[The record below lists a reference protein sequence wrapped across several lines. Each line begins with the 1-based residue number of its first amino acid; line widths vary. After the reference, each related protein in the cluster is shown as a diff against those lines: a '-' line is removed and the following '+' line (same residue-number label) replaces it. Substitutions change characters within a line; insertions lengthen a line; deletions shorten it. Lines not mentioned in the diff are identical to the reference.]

1 MFVPT
6 VLETHIQQ
14 VKNAL
19 AIILNWVQS
28 MSEKQLDTMFEM
40 LESERKKSVQ
50 ITSVVALF
58 MPFVREY
65 SEFEKH
71 FNFIDLVKTR
81 GTHANA
87 LTNVPDILLQPGSH
101 VKSFVLHY
109 EGIGVPHSLAVRVD
123 ASGIGVTIIDG
134 ATVYKLNMATL
145 REIHCAA
152 VDHSTMISY
161 WKKDPQCSSRDK
173 SALLLDMV
181 AGAGDVL
188 DESEEDAPDDV
199 AEVHAVDGTSRL
211 SFDEDDVPTFNDNI
225 LECLRS
231 ETSNVLNDIQK
242 QSIRREGRRHCPLCP
257 FRSFTQ
263 LRLLRTH
270 IVKHHTSR
278 NQYVCS
284 GTKKIKIILA
294 LHDHAASSQSGI
306 ANLLQESAGILRQTV
321 QPPLQCSQNNIDKQ
335 ISLVFDD
342 IITSRVF
349 SKKMESMNAV
359 LLKQDEWHY
368 ISMDAT
374 LKLCM
379 KLMGQAS
386 YRAPKDVRNEAPF
399 GDDSAEQLVDALT
412 EHFSV
417 DQLRAVVHIGTDK
430 PSEKLFNQLKT
441 VCPSMKSLI
450 LDPIH
455 LAIVYE
461 YGFWNKKSPGS
472 KQLRRIL
479 RKCISIDVGLG
490 QDYWGAFYD
499 GTNARPLGESEMK
512 YRHMI
517 SNSSMNLDSILD
529 GLDIDAP
536 FTDRLEFIKS
546 IAALCRRYPAEV
558 SRKIDGANK
567 QISKI
572 LWSACAPDRLEWLMN
587 NCVSGML
594 FNHLTD

>member
-1 MFVPT
+1 MC
-6 VLETHIQQ
+6 
-14 VKNAL
+14 
-19 AIILNWVQS
+19 S
-28 MSEKQLDTMFEM
+28 LD
-40 LESERKKSVQ
+40 LDSC
-50 ITSVVALF
+50 LG
-58 MPFVREY
+58 
-65 SEFEKH
+65 
-71 FNFIDLVKTR
+71 L
-81 GTHANA
+81 
-87 LTNVPDILLQPGSH
+87 PGSH

-335 ISLVFDD
+335 ISLVFDA
-342 IITSRVF
+342 TGP
-349 SKKMESMNAV
+349 KCMNV
-359 LLKQDEWHY
+359 SSLGNTIQV
-368 ISMDAT
+368 
-374 LKLCM
+374 
-379 KLMGQAS
+379 
-386 YRAPKDVRNEAPF
+386 RRVRNLYYTHSFADLLVREMVLNHAQAARPQVALSVSLVYRNHYNRRHHPDELRYAPYPR
-399 GDDSAEQLVDALT
+399 DVTWRLS
-412 EHFSV
+412 S
-417 DQLRAVVHIGTDK
+417 
-430 PSEKLFNQLKT
+430 
-441 VCPSMKSLI
+441 
-450 LDPIH
+450 
-455 LAIVYE
+455 LAISYPVY
-461 YGFWNKKSPGS
+461 YP
-472 KQLRRIL
+472 
-479 RKCISIDVGLG
+479 DVLPTG
-490 QDYWGAFYD
+490 
-499 GTNARPLGESEMK
+499 
-512 YRHMI
+512 
-517 SNSSMNLDSILD
+517 
-529 GLDIDAP
+529 
-536 FTDRLEFIKS
+536 
-546 IAALCRRYPAEV
+546 CR
-558 SRKIDGANK
+558 
-567 QISKI
+567 
-572 LWSACAPDRLEWLMN
+572 C
-587 NCVSGML
+587 
-594 FNHLTD
+594 

>member
-1 MFVPT
+1 MMWLGEDFSP
-6 VLETHIQQ
+6 
-14 VKNAL
+14 
-19 AIILNWVQS
+19 
-28 MSEKQLDTMFEM
+28 
-40 LESERKKSVQ
+40 
-50 ITSVVALF
+50 
-58 MPFVREY
+58 
-65 SEFEKH
+65 
-71 FNFIDLVKTR
+71 
-81 GTHANA
+81 
-87 LTNVPDILLQPGSH
+87 
-101 VKSFVLHY
+101 
-109 EGIGVPHSLAVRVD
+109 
-123 ASGIGVTIIDG
+123 SGGEL
-134 ATVYKLNMATL
+134 Y
-145 REIHCAA
+145 
-152 VDHSTMISY
+152 
-161 WKKDPQCSSRDK
+161 
-173 SALLLDMV
+173 
-181 AGAGDVL
+181 
-188 DESEEDAPDDV
+188 
-199 AEVHAVDGTSRL
+199 
-211 SFDEDDVPTFNDNI
+211 
-225 LECLRS
+225 
-231 ETSNVLNDIQK
+231 
-242 QSIRREGRRHCPLCP
+242 
-257 FRSFTQ
+257 
-263 LRLLRTH
+263 
-270 IVKHHTSR
+270 
-278 NQYVCS
+278 
-284 GTKKIKIILA
+284 
-294 LHDHAASSQSGI
+294 
-306 ANLLQESAGILRQTV
+306 
-321 QPPLQCSQNNIDKQ
+321 PLQ
-335 ISLVFDD
+335 
-342 IITSRVF
+342 
-349 SKKMESMNAV
+349 
-359 LLKQDEWHY
+359 
-368 ISMDAT
+368 
-374 LKLCM
+374 
-379 KLMGQAS
+379 
-386 YRAPKDVRNEAPF
+386 NE
-399 GDDSAEQLVDALT
+399 SAEQLVDALT

-594 FNHLTD
+594 FNHLTDGSCQAEHRVTRRCTQKSFLGREASMRCIVRPSP

>member
-1 MFVPT
+1 
-6 VLETHIQQ
+6 
-14 VKNAL
+14 
-19 AIILNWVQS
+19 
-28 MSEKQLDTMFEM
+28 
-40 LESERKKSVQ
+40 
-50 ITSVVALF
+50 
-58 MPFVREY
+58 
-65 SEFEKH
+65 
-71 FNFIDLVKTR
+71 
-81 GTHANA
+81 
-87 LTNVPDILLQPGSH
+87 SH

-386 YRAPKDVRNEAPF
+386 YRAPKDVRNE
-399 GDDSAEQLVDALT
+399 
-412 EHFSV
+412 
-417 DQLRAVVHIGTDK
+417 
-430 PSEKLFNQLKT
+430 
-441 VCPSMKSLI
+441 
-450 LDPIH
+450 
-455 LAIVYE
+455 
-461 YGFWNKKSPGS
+461 
-472 KQLRRIL
+472 
-479 RKCISIDVGLG
+479 
-490 QDYWGAFYD
+490 DYWGAFYD

-594 FNHLTD
+594 FNHLTDGSCQAEHRVT